1 MQANYA
7 CQTKDHFVAR
17 RRFLG
22 SVAGGAIA
30 GMLGSVTQGFASQQ
44 MQQTDKRVIVFNLH
58 GGLSQ
63 LESWDPKPGTTTGG
77 PFRAIPT
84 SVLES
89 TSANSCHT
97 PRRSCII

>member
-7 CQTKDHFVAR
+7 CRTNDHFVAR

-30 GMLGSVTQGFASQQ
+30 GMLGSVTQGMASQYL
-44 MQQTDKRVIVFNLH
+44 QQTDKRVIVFNLH

-63 LESWDPKPGTTTGG
+63 LESWDPKPGAITGG
-77 PFRAIPT
+77 PFRAIST
-84 SVLES
+84 SVPGVFFQAEDGIRDKA
-89 TSANSCHT
+89 T
-97 PRRSCII
+97 